1 MNKPK
6 LSIIIASYN
15 SQNTIQKCLE
25 SLENQITGEIFEV
38 IVVDSSTDNTAS
50 LVSEKFPQVK
60 LYKFSERKFPGDARN
75 IGVSKA
81 EGEILAF
88 TDADCFVEPDWVNK
102 IIEAHQKTEHPV
114 IGGAVDNGN
123 PESYVGWGYYFCE
136 FSQWIPQTKEC
147 YFVDIPT
154 TCLSVKRWAFEKYG
168 PFLEGIYCSDSV
180 FNWNL
185 VQGGYQPLFVP
196 QIKVAHINI
205 DDLRDFLERKV
216 RHGRY
221 FARVRISKM
230 NFSWLQRIIY
240 VMLSPLLPIILFY
253 RRAVN
258 VFSKKMYIQQFILAS
273 PLVLLGLIA
282 WSYGEVLGYLP
293 SGDVKF
299 SPNKNSSHLPT

>member
-25 SLENQITGEIFEV
+25 SLENQIAGEIFEV

-50 LVSEKFPQVK
+50 LVAEKFPQVK

-88 TDADCFVEPDWVNK
+88 TDADCFVESDWVNK

-123 PESYVGWGYYFCE
+123 PESYIGWGYYFCE
-136 FSQWIPQTKEC
+136 FSQWIPQSQNC
-147 YFVDIPT
+147 YLVDIPT
-154 TCLSVKRWAFEKYG
+154 TCLSPKRWAFEKYG
-168 PFLEGIYCSDSV
+168 PFLEGIYCSDTA
-180 FNWNL
+180 FNWSL
-185 VQGGYQPLFVP
+185 EKAGYKPLFVP
-196 QIKVAHINI
+196 SIKVAHINI
-205 DDLRDFLERKV
+205 EDLKDFWQRKV

-221 FARVRISKM
+221 FANVRVSLK
-230 NFSWLQRIIY
+230 NFSQWQIFLYITI
-240 VMLSPLLPIILFY
+240 SPLLPFLLFC
-253 RRAVN
+253 RRMMN
-258 VFSKKMYIQQFILAS
+258 VVSKGTYIKEFILAS
-273 PLVLLGLIA
+273 PLVFFGLLG
-282 WSYGEVLGYLP
+282 WSYGEFLGYLNT
-293 SGDVKF
+293 S
-299 SPNKNSSHLPT
+299 NR